1 MFRSVNTVLIG
12 IKVVVK
18 NVLNKQIYVFLKKHI
33 LNVFFSGASQVIF
46 DLADKTVL
54 TLELKSH
61 LARKGPRA
69 HTVSFLAY
77 QRQF

>member
-1 MFRSVNTVLIG
+1 MF
-12 IKVVVK
+12 
-18 NVLNKQIYVFLKKHI
+18 FKKTYFKCF
-33 LNVFFSGASQVIF
+33 FFSGASQVIF

-69 HTVSFLAY
+69 HAVSFLAY

>member
-1 MFRSVNTVLIG
+1 VFRSVNTVLIG

-18 NVLNKQIYVFLKKHI
+18 NVLNKQICFFKKTYFKC
-33 LNVFFSGASQVIF
+33 FFSGASQVIF